1 MYSKAYL
8 EITNVCNKN
17 CSFCPG
23 TKREKSF
30 ISENNFDVI
39 TDKLVG
45 ITKYLYFHI
54 MGEPTLHPQIIEF
67 IKKAKS
73 KGFFVTITT
82 NASMISR
89 CGKDIVDAGAYKVN
103 LSVHSFEDGDL
114 TSHKEYLQSCIDF
127 AKYANEHGTI
137 TVFRLWNNGG
147 NDTFNDLT
155 IDLIEKGFNVNI
167 DKTAKSNTVKKGVY
181 VENGDKFTWPDLSE
195 KEGDGKVFCY
205 GLKDH
210 FGILCDGT
218 IVPCCLDREGV
229 VNLGNALTDDILS
242 VLNGTRATKIRD
254 GFKTRTAVEELCKK
268 CPYARRF

>member
-1 MYSKAYL
+1 MYSKADL

-23 TKREKSF
+23 TKREKQF
-30 ISENNFDVI
+30 ISEDDFNLI

-54 MGEPTLHPQIIEF
+54 MGEPTLHPKLIDF
-67 IKKAKS
+67 IKTATK
-73 KGFFVTITT
+73 KGFCVTITT
-82 NASMISR
+82 NASLIKKH
-89 CGKDIVDAGAYKVN
+89 GKDIVDAGAYKVN

-114 TSHKEYLQSCIDF
+114 FSHSEYINDCIDF
-127 AKYANEHGTI
+127 AKHSNEHGTI

-155 IDLIEKGFNVNI
+155 VGLIEKSFNVNI
-167 DKTAKSNTVKKGVY
+167 DKTVKSYTIKKGVY
-181 VENGDKFTWPDLSE
+181 VEHGDKFTWPDLDE
-195 KEGDGKVFCY
+195 DEGDGKVFCY
-205 GLKDH
+205 GLKDQ
-210 FGILCDGT
+210 FGILSNGT

-229 VNLGNALTDDILS
+229 INLGNAKTDDILKA
-242 VLNGTRATKIRD
+242 LNSERAVKIRE
-254 GFKTRTAVEELCKK
+254 GFKNRKAVEELCKK